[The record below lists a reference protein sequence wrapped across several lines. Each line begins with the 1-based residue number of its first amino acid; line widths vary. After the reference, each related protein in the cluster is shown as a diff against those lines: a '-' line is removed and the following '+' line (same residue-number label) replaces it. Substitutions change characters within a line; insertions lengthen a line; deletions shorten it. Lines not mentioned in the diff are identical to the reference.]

1 MKIHAVEQ
9 SYNMVELEKQME
21 KEGHCLIGRVDIHT
35 VHLMATHD
43 SELYGII

>member
-21 KEGHCLIGRVDIHT
+21 KKK
-35 VHLMATHD
+35 ATAW
-43 SELYGII
+43 LVAWTYI

>member
-21 KEGHCLIGRVDIHT
+21 KKKKAAAWLVAWTYI
-35 VHLMATHD
+35 
-43 SELYGII
+43 